1 MIWENWQIW
10 TAIGMLLLVLEVV
23 VPGFVLACLGIGC
36 FGGAVAG
43 FFELGIALELTI
55 AGVIGLLSFL
65 FLRPVALR
73 IGFKGSERVSGVEA
87 LIGKECIV
95 TETFDTSTGLG
106 RCKIDGDDWRAKI
119 TESNNQDRLIEGHI
133 AIIERVESNTL
144 IVYPKSISQT
154 S

>member
-1 MIWENWQIW
+1 
-10 TAIGMLLLVLEVV
+10 MLLLVLEVI

-36 FGGAVAG
+36 FGGAIAG
-43 FFELGIALELTI
+43 FFDLGIALELTI

-73 IGFKGSERVSGVEA
+73 MGFKGSERVSGVDA

-95 TETFDTSTGLG
+95 TESFDPSTGLG

-119 TESNNQDRLIEGHI
+119 NKANEQDRLIEGNI
-133 AIIERVESNTL
+133 AIIQRVESNTL
-144 IVYPKSISQT
+144 IVHPKPLSEIS
-154 S
+154 